1 MKPIIRA
8 QTLSNKCKKVKST
21 GLPKKEQWILADTAH
36 LSLFLSAKCH
46 VEGNRKDCLQGILI
60 QQQFQV
66 VINETFSKMQ
76 ISVWSPEFN
85 NNQPDTIMTI

>member
-36 LSLFLSAKCH
+36 WVSLSLFVCKMPRGGQQEGLS
-46 VEGNRKDCLQGILI
+46 
-60 QQQFQV
+60 
-66 VINETFSKMQ
+66 
-76 ISVWSPEFN
+76 
-85 NNQPDTIMTI
+85 

>member
-36 LSLFLSAKCH
+36 WVSLSIFVCKMPRGGQQEGLSSRHTYSAA
-46 VEGNRKDCLQGILI
+46 
-60 QQQFQV
+60 
-66 VINETFSKMQ
+66 
-76 ISVWSPEFN
+76 ISSSNTRNIF
-85 NNQPDTIMTI
+85 